1 MRILDSLGS
10 LTEGEYSG
18 SIVALGFFDGVHAG
32 HRAVLCRAVQEAGE
46 RGLTPGVFTFR
57 TGAGAPRPQSKQD
70 AAALLT
76 EEQKWDIFDS
86 LGLSF
91 CLCPPFESF
100 SFLSPQ
106 EFFQSVLVEKM
117 GAKGLCCGKDYR
129 FGCGAVGDV
138 TLLKR
143 LCETQG
149 VTLTV
154 VDEVLQGQDPV
165 RSTRIREL
173 LLAGEAE
180 QAARL
185 MGRPLMLD
193 TPVIK
198 GNQLGRTI
206 GSPTINQEFPPGFLI
221 PRYGVYATLVQVNGK
236 SYAGVTN
243 VGVKPTVGSP
253 VPLSETYILDFSGD
267 LYGQRIRVYF
277 LQFLRPEQKFPSIDA
292 LKEKIQENAVTAKE
306 IVDGMQ
312 EQEEVQ

>member
-1 MRILDSLGS
+1 MRVFDALEKMSG
-10 LTEGEYSG
+10 GEYPG
-18 SIVALGFFDGVHAG
+18 SVVALVFFDGVNAG
-32 HRAVLCRAVQEAGE
+32 HRALLCRSVQEA
-46 RGLTPGVFTFR
+46 RRQGLTPGVFTFR
-57 TGAGAPRPQSKQD
+57 TGSRRPASKRE

-76 EEQKWDIFDS
+76 EEQKWDIFDT
-86 LGLSF
+86 LGLEF
-91 CLCPPFESF
+91 CLCPPFEEVAA
-100 SFLSPQ
+100 LQPQ
-106 EFFQSVLVEKM
+106 DFFTSVLLDKM
-117 GAKGLCCGKDYR
+117 GAKGLCCGRDYR
-129 FGCGAVGDV
+129 FGQGAVGNV
-138 TLLKR
+138 ALLR
-143 LCETQG
+143 ELCEAQG
-149 VTLTV
+149 IGLTV
-154 VDEVLQGQDPV
+154 VEEVVQGETPV

-221 PRYGVYATLVQVNGK
+221 PRYGVYATLVQVDGK

-253 VPLSETYILDFSGD
+253 MPLSETYILDFSGD

-277 LQFLRPEQKFPSIDA
+277 LQFLRPEQKFASIDA
-292 LKEKIQENAVTAKE
+292 LKEKIQENAATARG
-306 IVDGMQ
+306 IV
-312 EQEEVQ
+312 EEKKGDFEG